1 MSNTSSACI
10 DLWHL
15 IFCTKLHLKLVQITD
30 SKMVQ
35 FRWDGDA
42 GFWVWSSLGRS
53 YRVLA
58 SQFVTIGSFSLVC
71 KFWNN
76 EFEVWVVYCLDIG
89 WTHLKGKVHPLE
101 LFVGLREY
109 ESHLHEQIIPYFGM
123 WSNGIIFKI
132 KEMIRYFDIS
142 LAQSHSRLVI
152 DNLKFTKYILTDKV
166 IQLPS
171 SIWSNLQNKIVW
183 YIYLWQ
189 PNLALFFVLCSV
201 RGG

>member
-1 MSNTSSACI
+1 MSNTFSSCI

-35 FRWDGDA
+35 FGWDGDA

-53 YRVLA
+53 YWVLA

-76 EFEVWVVYCLDIG
+76 EFEVWVEYWLNIVWILVELTSRGKSILWNCLSG
-89 WTHLKGKVHPLE
+89 W
-101 LFVGLREY
+101 
-109 ESHLHEQIIPYFGM
+109 ESMKATFMNKLLPSFEIWF
-123 WSNGIIFKI
+123 NGIIFKI
-132 KEMIRYFDIS
+132 KEIIKYFDIS
-142 LAQSHSRLVI
+142 LAQNHSRLVI

-171 SIWSNLQNKIVW
+171 SIWSNL
-183 YIYLWQ
+183 
-189 PNLALFFVLCSV
+189 
-201 RGG
+201 